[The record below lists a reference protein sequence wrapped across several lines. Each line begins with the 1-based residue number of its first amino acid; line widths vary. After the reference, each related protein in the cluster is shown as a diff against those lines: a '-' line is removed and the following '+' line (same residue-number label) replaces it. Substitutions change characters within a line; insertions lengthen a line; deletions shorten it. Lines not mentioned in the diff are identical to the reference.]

1 MVSGARIVG
10 DELVYQVASPC
21 GTGEVRVR
29 FSELPVDRW
38 QALPPDAKRAM
49 GVTNAPSV
57 SIVRADREIDRGW
70 FFMGGKRRENYD
82 DWWRCEVSFDPVLDE
97 LFGLTHAKQAVAP
110 RDEISEVLVPDL
122 EPIARAL
129 NARVRHR
136 FELAKATAPLGEA
149 EKQAGR
155 AESSLP
161 AMPRRRDAVPVALGD
176 LLDDSTSSSARLS
189 PYQIIVTELA
199 TTAAFEVLARDGRLL
214 LLFNSRHPFYRDLYG
229 PLAMSESPKDQDVAK
244 QVALTVLAA
253 ARAEVGTRRST
264 ERSQVQRFR
273 QTWADVLATF
283 LNA

>member
-1 MVSGARIVG
+1 
-10 DELVYQVASPC
+10 
-21 GTGEVRVR
+21 
-29 FSELPVDRW
+29 
-38 QALPPDAKRAM
+38 M

-70 FFMGGKRRENYD
+70 FFMGGKRHENYD
-82 DWWRCEVSFDPVLDE
+82 DWWRCEVSFDPALDE
-97 LFGLTHAKQAVAP
+97 LFGLTHAKQAVTP

-155 AESSLP
+155 ADSLLP
-161 AMPRRRDAVPVALGD
+161 AMPRRRDAIPVALRE
-176 LLDDSTSSSARLS
+176 LVDDSTSSSARRA
-189 PYQIIVTELA
+189 PYQIVVTELP
-199 TTAAFEVLARDGRLL
+199 TTAAFEALARDGRLL
-214 LLFNSRHPFYRDLYG
+214 LLLNARHPLYRDLYG

-244 QVALTVLAA
+244 QVALAVLAA